1 MNTMKIRS
9 MFYSL
14 LLGAAAFTFLAHCS
28 GNKKDDNRAGHDD
41 HATEDSAEH
50 ASESTVAA
58 EASEPQFQVDVSFQN
73 QLASVFASY
82 VELKD
87 AFVAS
92 DANKVKDEA
101 KETDEALSKVDMKLL
116 SGAAHNDWMN
126 YLSPI
131 QSSLKEIHG
140 GTDIEAQRKAFSTLS
155 VNLYKSIKAFGLG
168 GKETFYDYCPMAF
181 NNEGAYWL
189 SDQEQ
194 IQNPYFG
201 DKMLTCGEVKEKLK

>member
-14 LLGAAAFTFLAHCS
+14 LLSAATFTFLTHCS
-28 GNKKDDNRAGHDD
+28 GNKKDDNHTDD
-41 HATEDSAEH
+41 DQATADSAQH
-50 ASESTVAA
+50 TSEST
-58 EASEPQFQVDVSFQN
+58 EPSGPQFQVDASFQN
-73 QLASVFASY
+73 QLASVFDSY
-82 VELKD
+82 VDLKD

-92 DANKVKDEA
+92 DASKVQDEA
-101 KETDEALSKVDMKLL
+101 KQMDEALSKVDMKLL
-116 SGAAHNDWMN
+116 SGVAHNDWMN
-126 YLSPI
+126 YRSPI

-140 GTDIEAQRKAFSTLS
+140 ATDIETQRRAFSDLS
-155 VNLYKSIKAFGLG
+155 INLYKSVKAFGLG

-194 IQNPYFG
+194 IRNPYFG